1 MSKPLPPRGRDVVV
15 ASTVAH
21 AFRDTVA
28 LLDAL
33 QGNPGGLDAEQI
45 RARLQRDGL
54 NEVSREKPPHWSLQL
69 LRAFRN
75 PFIVVLLVLAGVQL
89 VHPPL
94 RPLALTL
101 FRALATIP

>member
-1 MSKPLPPRGRDVVV
+1 M
-15 ASTVAH
+15 
-21 AFRDTVA
+21 
-28 LLDAL
+28 
-33 QGNPGGLDAEQI
+33 
-45 RARLQRDGL
+45 
-54 NEVSREKPPHWSLQL
+54 